1 MQVLAGF
8 TDTLHHV
15 DFVNDYPGLCL
26 CWCLYH
32 LSIMIANCYK
42 QFRLWSSY
50 IALVVFLSPAA
61 DISKTK
67 QTPWIHH
74 IFLGSQFLCSSPLY
88 SNDSTRYLEPPRG
101 GILGGPKA
109 GRSEMRFATE
119 LIVNI
124 SKQTP
129 AAAGFGQHCKTQGKT
144 KVKWP
149 SNLYTRWAP
158 NRSLYMELWPKHFHG
173 FHRGCF
179 TPCKWR
185 CCNLTYNWFSGATL

>member
-1 MQVLAGF
+1 MIVIHSFSRFFFRQPQTFQKQNKHRGF
-8 TDTLHHV
+8 TTFFWVLNFCACRPYIQMRV
-15 DFVNDYPGLCL
+15 PG
-26 CWCLYH
+26 
-32 LSIMIANCYK
+32 
-42 QFRLWSSY
+42 
-50 IALVVFLSPAA
+50 
-61 DISKTK
+61 
-67 QTPWIHH
+67 
-74 IFLGSQFLCSSPLY
+74 PL
-88 SNDSTRYLEPPRG
+88 NPPVG

-179 TPCKWR
+179 TPSKWR